1 MTSSFSRDTFSRDFP
16 LAKPP
21 HMAEL
26 KPWADFSS
34 LFFFFFLK
42 LLGLKGSEHG
52 GFFTES
58 VTGKIKKKR
67 TVSLGDTGG
76 VKAS

>member
-1 MTSSFSRDTFSRDFP
+1 MQNLHTW
-16 LAKPP
+16 LN
-21 HMAEL
+21 
-26 KPWADFSS
+26 SS
-34 LFFFFFLK
+34 LGQISPAFFFFFFLK

-52 GFFTES
+52 VFFTES